1 MQAIDNFYVKPKI
14 EMNKYNSA
22 AVEVFQVFSIRSR
35 TTNEIG

>member
-14 EMNKYNSA
+14 EMNKYYSA
-22 AVEVFQVFSIRSR
+22 AVEVFQVFSIWSR